1 MYVKRIDLAKLF
13 IGLNPLSFFPVL
25 NQCHVFIFS
34 ISIPDLCEE
43 IDNCCKLNS
52 HPENSRIL
60 KLGGEGGGRGRLETG
75 PRKYYLRKWRSSM
88 PAGQRRAPLQQ
99 FCLAERRERERR
111 AHSGT
116 AICVSPLAI
125 PGAPGYR
132 DGGATFG
139 KRERPLLGNLQRRMV
154 HKLKGARA
162 ANFINRERGSH
173 SLRSLFSP
181 SLCFFHHTFDNV
193 RYRSRVN
200 RRSVAV
206 FKFYFYLGFRFRET
220 CFWDKVPS
228 SQVSSSRLYFL
239 IFFISRSVTMLFKF
253 KSIDRSFMYR

>member
-13 IGLNPLSFFPVL
+13 IGLNPLSFFSVL

-60 KLGGEGGGRGRLETG
+60 KLGGGRGGGGGLETG

-173 SLRSLFSP
+173 SLRSLFSFP
-181 SLCFFHHTFDNV
+181 PLSVFFTTLSITYDIALELTGGAWPFLNFISTSVFDFEKP
-193 RYRSRVN
+193 
-200 RRSVAV
+200 V
-206 FKFYFYLGFRFRET
+206 FGIKFQVHKFLLPDYIFNFFYFALR
-220 CFWDKVPS
+220 DDAL
-228 SQVSSSRLYFL
+228 Q
-239 IFFISRSVTMLFKF
+239 I
-253 KSIDRSFMYR
+253 

>member
-1 MYVKRIDLAKLF
+1 MIYVKRIDLAKLF
-13 IGLNPLSFFPVL
+13 IGLNPLSFFSVL

-173 SLRSLFSP
+173 SLRSLFSFP
-181 SLCFFHHTFDNV
+181 PLSVFFTTLSITYDIALELTGGAWPFLNFISTSVFDFEKP
-193 RYRSRVN
+193 
-200 RRSVAV
+200 V
-206 FKFYFYLGFRFRET
+206 FGIKFQVHKFLLPDYIFNFFYFALR
-220 CFWDKVPS
+220 DDAL
-228 SQVSSSRLYFL
+228 Q
-239 IFFISRSVTMLFKF
+239 I
-253 KSIDRSFMYR
+253 